1 MEILNNLKYT
11 KNHEWVLIEENIAT
25 VGITDYAQRELGD
38 IVYVDVDTLDQSLTS
53 NDVFGSV
60 EAVKTVSDLYMPVS
74 GKIIEINKDLEN
86 APEILNQSPYKEGWI
101 IKVQL
106 SEKTINNELLSPS
119 EYKTLI
125 GA

>member
-1 MEILNNLKYT
+1 MEILNNLQYT

-38 IVYVDVDTLDQSLTS
+38 IVYVDVDTLDQNLTS

-86 APEILNQSPYKEGWI
+86 APETLNQSPYKEGWI

>member
-1 MEILNNLKYT
+1 MEVLNNLQYT

-38 IVYVDVDTLDQSLTS
+38 IVYVDVDTLDQNLTS

>member
-1 MEILNNLKYT
+1 MEILNNLQYT

-38 IVYVDVDTLDQSLTS
+38 IVYVDVDTLDQNLNS

-74 GKIIEINKDLEN
+74 GKIIEINKELEN

-106 SEKTINNELLSPS
+106 SEKIINNELLSPS

>member
-11 KNHEWVLIEENIAT
+11 KNHEWISIDGNIAT

-38 IVYVDVDTLDQSLTS
+38 IVYVDVDTLDQNLNA
-53 NDVFGSV
+53 NDIFGSV

-74 GKIIEINKDLEN
+74 GKIIEINTALEN
-86 APEILNQSPYKEGWI
+86 APESLNQSPYKDGWI

-106 SEKTINNELLSPS
+106 NAKIINNELLSSS

-125 GA
+125 GM

>member
-1 MEILNNLKYT
+1 MEILNNLQYT

-38 IVYVDVDTLDQSLTS
+38 IVYVDVDTLDQNLTS

-60 EAVKTVSDLYMPVS
+60 EAVKTVSDLYMPIS
-74 GKIIEINKDLEN
+74 GKIIEINKELEN
-86 APEILNQSPYKEGWI
+86 APEILNQSPYKKGWI

-106 SEKTINNELLSPS
+106 SDKTINNELLSPS

-125 GA
+125 GV

>member
-1 MEILNNLKYT
+1 MEILNNLQYT

-38 IVYVDVDTLDQSLTS
+38 IVYVDVDTLDQNLTS

-74 GKIIEINKDLEN
+74 GKIIEINKELEN

-106 SEKTINNELLSPS
+106 SEKIINNELLSPS

>member
-1 MEILNNLKYT
+1 M
-11 KNHEWVLIEENIAT
+11 
-25 VGITDYAQRELGD
+25 
-38 IVYVDVDTLDQSLTS
+38 TS

-60 EAVKTVSDLYMPVS
+60 EAVKTVSDLYMPIS
-74 GKIIEINKDLEN
+74 GKIIEINKELEN